1 MNKKEANDFQKYFKI
16 GSWIFTGIFVI
27 FMFSNVVKSGDLEKI
42 IKSKE
47 LGYNTLIK
55 NNLSGGEKQKVILAR
70 SLYKDA
76 SMYIFDE
83 AFSQININL
92 IV

>member
-42 IKSKE
+42 IKSSE
-47 LGYNTLIK
+47 
-55 NNLSGGEKQKVILAR
+55 S
-70 SLYKDA
+70 DA
-76 SMYIFDE
+76 SREKYFEQKYGNM
-83 AFSQININL
+83 INDIEE
-92 IV
+92 